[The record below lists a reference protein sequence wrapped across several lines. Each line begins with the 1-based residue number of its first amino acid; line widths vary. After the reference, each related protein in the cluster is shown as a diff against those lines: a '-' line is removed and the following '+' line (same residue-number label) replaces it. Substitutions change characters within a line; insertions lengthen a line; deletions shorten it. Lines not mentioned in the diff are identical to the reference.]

1 MHCVLWLG
9 IKNSCNV
16 QVKKVKRCVN
26 KMDNVLL
33 GVCVGDALGAPL
45 EFLRRLPTGDEIA
58 NALLMK
64 GGGIIGVHPGQVT
77 DDSEMMLCLY
87 KSIVTET
94 DAFSLYKQWMYSGPI
109 DMGTTTRRAL
119 NGIEPTYE
127 SQSNGALMR
136 CAPIG
141 VLYNKESD
149 FFIAQKAIEDA
160 SLTHANTNV
169 KYACACYCIA
179 IANCLNGRNGYKAA
193 YKWLLNK
200 AGYENVME
208 WLQESLDPDLDV
220 HCLKNIG
227 YIRWGFTLAFWH
239 LNMKSK
245 FLDAMID
252 TMKRGGDTD
261 TNCAIVGGLVA
272 STQTVPPY
280 LIYSVLHSQSDRP
293 VWLHPKTYF

>member
-1 MHCVLWLG
+1 M
-9 IKNSCNV
+9 N
-16 QVKKVKRCVN
+16 
-26 KMDNVLL
+26 NVLL

-45 EFLRRLPTGDEIA
+45 EFIRRLPTSDEIVD
-58 NALLMK
+58 ALLMK

-77 DDSEMMLCLY
+77 DDSEMMMCLY

-94 DAFSLYKQWMYSGPI
+94 DALTLYKKWMYSDPI
-109 DMGTTTRRAL
+109 DMGITTRRAL

-141 VLYNKESD
+141 AFYNKELD
-149 FFIAQKAIEDA
+149 FYIGQKAIEDA
-160 SLTHANTNV
+160 SLTHANVNV

-179 IANCLNGRNGYKAA
+179 IANCINGRNGYEAA

-200 AGYENVME
+200 DGNEEVME
-208 WLQESLDPDLDV
+208 WLEDSKNPELNIC
-220 HCLKNIG
+220 CLKNIG

-239 LNMKSK
+239 LNMKSN
-245 FLDAMID
+245 FVDAMID

-272 STQTVPPY
+272 SVKEVPEY

-293 VWLHPKTYF
+293 DWLHPKTYFLNH